1 MTRAS
6 ASATTERGVVVGIDL
21 KAHSLNVRLD
31 ERSVQL
37 PRAFLE
43 RAAARGDATLT
54 HGYAITAYVSQG
66 MTCKRAYVLA
76 RDDAYREWAYTTMT
90 RATDASLLYVVAER
104 TNRRDEFAPT
114 EPQRDPRAALVAAL
128 SRREDRRF
136 ASEIIDQPPDRDRG
150 IER

>member
-114 EPQRDPRAALVAAL
+114 EPSATRGQRWSPPCLAA
-128 SRREDRRF
+128 RTG
-136 ASEIIDQPPDRDRG
+136 ASLRSSSTNPG
-150 IER
+150 S